1 MGRAGSTGDTIPC
14 RPVSGSKDGRAPHL
28 DQTVL
33 DELQSRKIQITRVQK
48 LGGGRNSRVLLLE
61 SPDQSMVLKSYPQ
74 FGDDQRDR
82 MGTEVKVLGFLHRHG
97 VRQVPEPLFWC
108 KEKNWAA
115 FSLLKGRTIK
125 EITPALLEG
134 VAQFLGRLKA
144 AGDNSREA
152 QALPLASEACFSME
166 ALQEMLTGRLKRLE
180 AMRGRGS
187 VQNKAYQ
194 WCSQWLEHD
203 HQRLMQQLKMR
214 NQVDQIG
221 AEITRQERILSPSDV
236 GIHNM
241 LQMEDGL
248 GFLDFEYAGWDD
260 PAKFTADWIL
270 QPDNPLLL
278 DQALQLVGALSRQ
291 IGEGSW
297 QERLTTLM
305 EFNRLK
311 WCAIMLNMF
320 IREQGE
326 TAQDALSRQ
335 LDRTQAY
342 FQDSMALVSGFRE
355 VY

>member
-1 MGRAGSTGDTIPC
+1 MNRNM
-14 RPVSGSKDGRAPHL
+14 DGTAPHL

-33 DELQSRKIQITRVQK
+33 EELDNRKILLTRVQK

-61 SPDQSMVLKSYPQ
+61 SPGGSIVLKRYPQ
-74 FGDDQRDR
+74 FRDDQRDR
-82 MGTEVKVLGFLHRHG
+82 MGTEVNVLAFLHRND
-97 VRQVPEPLFWC
+97 VRQVPKPLFWC
-108 KEKNWAA
+108 KENNWAA
-115 FSLLKGRTIK
+115 FSLLKGKTVVG
-125 EITPALLEG
+125 ITPPLLEG
-134 VAQFLGRLKA
+134 VAEFMGRLKA

-152 QALPLASEACFSME
+152 EALPLASEACFSVR
-166 ALQEMLTGRLKRLE
+166 ALQTMLAGRLSRLE
-180 AMRGRGS
+180 AMRGRGA
-187 VQNKAYQ
+187 VQDAAHK
-194 WCSQWLEHD
+194 WCSHWLEED
-203 HQRLMQQLKMR
+203 HQRLTQQLKAR
-214 NQVDQIG
+214 NQEESKDR
-221 AEITRQERILSPSDV
+221 EIPRHERVLSPSDV

-241 LQMEDGL
+241 LQIENGL

-270 QPDNPLLL
+270 QPDNPLTL
-278 DQALQLVGALSRQ
+278 DQALHLAGALSRQ

-320 IREQGE
+320 ISEQGE
-326 TAQDALSRQ
+326 AAQDALSIQ
-335 LDRTQAY
+335 LERTQAY